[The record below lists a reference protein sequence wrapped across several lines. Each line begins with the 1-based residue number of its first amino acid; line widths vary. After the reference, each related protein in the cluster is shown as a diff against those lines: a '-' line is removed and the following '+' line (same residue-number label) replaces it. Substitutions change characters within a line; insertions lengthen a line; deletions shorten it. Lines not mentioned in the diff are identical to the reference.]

1 MKYLKTNTV
10 KRATETET
18 KANIRSCIS
27 GVYPIVEPI
36 KKTGSA
42 TKAGCKKEEKRV
54 PPNPANDVT
63 EKTSS
68 RSIRAP
74 LKPKKKNLIQS
85 SGAPRRLLIKP
96 PRRST
101 PNHMREENKERAEQ
115 RLKLK
120 IKSRLIE
127 VRLTIK
133 SESNVKKRKIP
144 PKPRPAAK
152 FSRDK
157 FKGRIDRIPPCRDRT
172 PR

>member
-1 MKYLKTNTV
+1 MKYLKANTV
-10 KRATETET
+10 TRAAETETET
-18 KANIRSCIS
+18 NSRSCVS

-36 KKTGSA
+36 KRTESRTRTG
-42 TKAGCKKEEKRV
+42 CRREEKRA
-54 PPNPANDVT
+54 PPDPANDVT

-74 LKPKKKNLIQS
+74 LKPKKKNRIQR
-85 SGAPRRLLIKP
+85 SGAPRMALIKP

-101 PNHMREENKERAEQ
+101 PNHMREEKRERAEH

-120 IKSRLIE
+120 IRARLIE

-144 PKPRPAAK
+144 PKPRPTTK

-157 FKGRIDRIPPCRDRT
+157 FKGSIDRIPPCRDRT

>member
-10 KRATETET
+10 KRAPETET

-144 PKPRPAAK
+144 PNPRPAAK
-152 FSRDK
+152 FARDK
-157 FKGRIDRIPPCRDRT
+157 FKGNIDRIPPCRDRT